1 MSDNSNDK
9 RIKQIL
15 ENCSIPERLEPE
27 NIKRTLDNNYSQK
40 KRSRIKKS
48 RIMRIAAAAAALAVV
63 FGTSVYF
70 MKPSLYKDQIVINDT
85 NKAAEASSMKSADNY
100 SEVYNYF
107 TAATKLTRFRN
118 TLKGILNG
126 GVKSYAGGGDIV
138 YEDAMESESVVENG
152 STDYIDGAAKKD
164 FSDTYNQEEGVLE
177 ADIVKTDGDRI
188 FLCKRR

>member
-1 MSDNSNDK
+1 MKGEDIMSDNSNDK

-70 MKPSLYKDQIVINDT
+70 TFKI
-85 NKAAEASSMKSADNY
+85 SS
-100 SEVYNYF
+100 
-107 TAATKLTRFRN
+107 
-118 TLKGILNG
+118 
-126 GVKSYAGGGDIV
+126 
-138 YEDAMESESVVENG
+138 
-152 STDYIDGAAKKD
+152 
-164 FSDTYNQEEGVLE
+164 
-177 ADIVKTDGDRI
+177 
-188 FLCKRR
+188 

>member
-1 MSDNSNDK
+1 
-9 RIKQIL
+9 
-15 ENCSIPERLEPE
+15 
-27 NIKRTLDNNYSQK
+27 
-40 KRSRIKKS
+40 
-48 RIMRIAAAAAALAVV
+48 MRIAAAAAALAVV

-126 GVKSYAGGGDIV
+126 GV
-138 YEDAMESESVVENG
+138 
-152 STDYIDGAAKKD
+152 
-164 FSDTYNQEEGVLE
+164 
-177 ADIVKTDGDRI
+177 
-188 FLCKRR
+188 

>member
-15 ENCSIPERLEPE
+15 EICSIPERLEPE

-63 FGTSVYF
+63 FATSVYF

-107 TAATKLTRFRN
+107 TAATKLTSFRN

-126 GVKSYAGGGDIV
+126 GVKGYAGGGDIV

-152 STDYIDGAAKKD
+152 
-164 FSDTYNQEEGVLE
+164 
-177 ADIVKTDGDRI
+177 
-188 FLCKRR
+188 

>member
-1 MSDNSNDK
+1 
-9 RIKQIL
+9 
-15 ENCSIPERLEPE
+15 
-27 NIKRTLDNNYSQK
+27 
-40 KRSRIKKS
+40 
-48 RIMRIAAAAAALAVV
+48 MRIAAAAAALAVV

-126 GVKSYAGGGDIV
+126 GVKGYAGGGDIV

-152 STDYIDGAAKKD
+152 STDDIDGSAKKD

-188 FLCKRR
+188 FMQTEIIFILLGLITEGF